1 MSSSSSRITGT
12 VLVAGGSGFI
22 GSAVVD
28 ELAARAAA
36 RGGPAIQV
44 LARRA
49 PSSRDATVGHVR
61 ADLTRPETLRG
72 ALAGVEVLVHTAAYV
87 GRDPAR
93 CEAVNHGGTLALLNE
108 ARRAGVEHVV
118 YVSTASVY
126 GPGPHRGA
134 DEHALVPRPASPAS
148 TSRLRAERAVL
159 DAGGTVLRPHLV
171 HGAGDEW
178 FIPALA
184 RLLAEVPAWPA
195 GHASRSSLIAVHDL
209 ARGVAGLACGPS
221 AADRSTVY
229 HAAHPQPVAT
239 DRLLSALQRHL
250 GFPVPRGDV
259 SPGEHRDLVRHAVPE
274 LSDHQYALLTLDH
287 WYRADRLWSR
297 IGEDP
302 GPGFEARFAE
312 AADWYAAHLAGRDR
326 PRVRQGAEPG
336 RRPGGSTG

>member
-1 MSSSSSRITGT
+1 MSSSSSRVTGT
-12 VLVAGGSGFI
+12 VLVVGGSGFI

-28 ELAARAAA
+28 ELAVRAAG
-36 RGGPAIQV
+36 RGGPAVRV

-49 PSSRDATVGHVR
+49 PSSRVAAVGHVR

-93 CEAVNHGGTLALLNE
+93 CEAVNHRGTLALLDE

-134 DEHALVPRPASPAS
+134 DEQALVPRPASPAS
-148 TSRLRAERAVL
+148 MSRLRAERAVL

-171 HGAGDEW
+171 YGVGDEW
-178 FIPALA
+178 FIPGLA
-184 RLLAEVPAWPA
+184 GLLSGVSVWPA
-195 GHASRSSLIAVHDL
+195 GQVSRSSVIAVRDL

-229 HAAHPQPVAT
+229 HAAHPRPVAT
-239 DRLLSALQRHL
+239 DQLLSALRRRL
-250 GFPVPRGDV
+250 GV
-259 SPGEHRDLVRHAVPE
+259 SVRCGEVSAGEHRDLVRHAVPE
-274 LSDHQYALLTLDH
+274 LSDHQYALLTVDH
-287 WYRADRLWSR
+287 WYCADRLWSR
-297 IGEDP
+297 IGEGP
-302 GPGFEARFAE
+302 GPGFEVRFAE
-312 AADWYAAHLAGRDR
+312 VAFWYAARLAGRGLA
-326 PRVRQGAEPG
+326 PVRRGAAG
-336 RRPGGSTG
+336 GGGPGGAGG